1 MELKPCP
8 FCGSE
13 VQLYISQDCDDIE
26 QSADYCYVVGCDF
39 TEGGCGASGG
49 HRITEEA
56 AIASWNSRASNK
68 KKGE

>member
-13 VQLYISQDCDDIE
+13 VQLYTSQDWDATE
-26 QSADYCYVVGCDF
+26 QSADDGYVVGCDF

-49 HRITEEA
+49 HRLTEEA
-56 AIASWNSRASNK
+56 AIASWNTRASNQ